1 MTVARTMRNKAQTLK
16 GKVTEE
22 LGRVTGSRR
31 LKRQGRTDRVSGS
44 LKQAAE
50 KAGRAFR
57 R

>member
-31 LKRQGRTDRVSGS
+31 LQRQGRTDRVSGS

-50 KAGRAFR
+50 KAR
-57 R
+57 RTLRR

>member
-31 LKRQGRTDRVSGS
+31 LRRQGRTDRVSGS

-50 KAGRAFR
+50 KARRAFR